1 MLVTVVIP
9 TYKRTA
15 YLKVALESVIRQTY
29 SHFECLVVND
39 SPPFREKVDEVVASI
54 GDERIRVIHNPQ
66 NGGESFSRNNAIR
79 AAKGEII
86 ALLDDDDYWKPGF
99 LQQHVTKHEANP
111 DLGIVYCGY
120 VKFWDDE
127 LLGTREYFADQT
139 PPRDMYQAML
149 SGKFVLASSSI
160 VSIRRSCFEDCGTF
174 DSALPSFAD
183 WDMWVRIAQKYPFG
197 NIPESL
203 TYYRHHLGE
212 RGSTDIEKR
221 LTGIEV
227 ITKKWESEKGFEAF
241 GRKLMIRAFFNEIRN
256 EVLRGNRLNSIKL
269 LRECISRCKSEII
282 PNYKVFLKAITIIIL
297 GKGYMAGHKAKYS

>member
-39 SPPFREKVDEVVASI
+39 SPPFREKVDAVVESM
-54 GDERIRVIHNPQ
+54 GDDRIRVIHNPQ
-66 NGGESFSRNNAIR
+66 NGGESFSRNNAIK
-79 AAKGEII
+79 AAKGDVI
-86 ALLDDDDYWKPGF
+86 ALLDDDDYWKPDF
-99 LQQHVTKHEANP
+99 LQQHVNKHQANP

-120 VKFWDDE
+120 MKFWDDE
-127 LLGTREYFADQT
+127 LLGTREYLADQT
-139 PPRDMYQAML
+139 PPKDMYQAML

-160 VSIRRSCFEDCGTF
+160 VSIRRSCFDKCGYF
-174 DSALPSFAD
+174 DTALPSFAD
-183 WDMWVRIAQKYPFG
+183 WDMWVRIAQKYPFA
-197 NIPESL
+197 NIPDSL

-221 LTGIEV
+221 LTGIDV
-227 ITKKWESEKGFEAF
+227 IWKKWQDAEGFDSF

-256 EVLRGNRLNSIKL
+256 EVLRGNRVNSLRL
-269 LRECISRCKSEII
+269 LRKCIVKCKSEIL
-282 PNYKVFLKAITIIIL
+282 PNYKIFLKAIAIIVL
-297 GKGYMAGHKAKYS
+297 GKAYMVGHKARYA

>member
-1 MLVTVVIP
+1 MLASIVIP
-9 TYKRTA
+9 TYKRTT
-15 YLKVALESVIRQTY
+15 YLRVALDSVIKQTY

-39 SPPFREKVDEVVASI
+39 YPPFKDEVTALVESL
-54 GDERIRVIHNPQ
+54 GDSRIKVLHNPR
-66 NGGESFSRNNAIR
+66 NGGESFSRNHAIQV
-79 AAKGEII
+79 AKGEII
-86 ALLDDDDYWKPGF
+86 ALLDDDDYWKPDF
-99 LQQHVTKHEANP
+99 LEKHVNRHQANP
-111 DLGIVYCGY
+111 ELGIVYCGY
-120 VKFWDDE
+120 VKFWDNE
-127 LLGTREYFADQT
+127 LLGSREYLATAEQ
-139 PPRDMYQAML
+139 PRDMYHAML

-160 VSIRRSCFEDCGTF
+160 VSIRRSCFDECGTF

-197 NIPESL
+197 NISESL

-256 EVLRGNRLNSIKL
+256 EVLRGHRLNSIKL

-297 GKGYMAGHKAKYS
+297 GKGYMVGHKAKYS